1 MHQRISAMLD
11 IPGLQQIRELRFFAG
26 WDGYVAAEKVKAAE
40 DSIRSLI
47 DALVALG
54 PEGSKRSVRREV
66 QACVERFNELDD
78 GWICTIERED
88 IVERLGHIVNLCGL
102 DGSAEWVD
110 DGRNW

>member
-1 MHQRISAMLD
+1 MQD
-11 IPGLQQIRELRFFAG
+11 IPGLQQVRERRFFEG
-26 WDGYVAAEKVKAAE
+26 WDGYVAAEKVTASE

-54 PEGSKRSVRREV
+54 PKGSKRTVRREV
-66 QACVERFNELDD
+66 RHCVERFNELDE

-88 IVERLGHIVNLCGL
+88 IVECLGQIVDLCGM

-110 DGRNW
+110 EGRNW